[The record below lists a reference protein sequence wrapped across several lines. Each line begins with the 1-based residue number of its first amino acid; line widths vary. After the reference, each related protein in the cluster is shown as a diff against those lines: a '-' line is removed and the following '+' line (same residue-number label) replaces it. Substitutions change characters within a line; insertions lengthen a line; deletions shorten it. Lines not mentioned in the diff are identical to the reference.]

1 MRKVKVFY
9 TEYRGSTFP
18 KEKYDI
24 DKQINEFIFNNNVD
38 IIDIK
43 FASHFDDGCND
54 DLSAG
59 LLIYEDKSCDDFLND
74 NVIHVDYSSLID
86 FVNENCIV
94 DRNVAVKNRVKLQDF
109 KNRYSSW
116 CFAHFRPEA
125 KINHEVIK
133 NVLCPRFGT
142 KIVKNSTNYLSNLKW
157 VDNYRK
163 PYEKYPENKK
173 EG

>member
-9 TEYRGSTFP
+9 TEYRGSKFP

-24 DKQINEFIFNNNVD
+24 DNQINEFIFNNNVD

-43 FASHFDDGCND
+43 FASYFDDGCND

-59 LLIYEDKSCDDFLND
+59 LLIYEDKSCDDCSND

-86 FVNENCIV
+86 FVNENCII
-94 DRNVAVKNRVKLQDF
+94 DRNIAVKNRVKLQDF

-116 CFAHFRPEA
+116 CFAHLRPEV
-125 KINHEVIK
+125 KITHEVIK
-133 NVLCPRFGT
+133 NVLYPRFGT
-142 KIVKNSTNYLSNLKW
+142 KVVKNNTNYLSNILMNESFEKE
-157 VDNYRK
+157 
-163 PYEKYPENKK
+163 YETF
-173 EG
+173 GGF

>member
-1 MRKVKVFY
+1 MTKVEQFTNYNVADKINKFLEENDV
-9 TEYRGSTFP
+9 EY
-18 KEKYDI
+18 
-24 DKQINEFIFNNNVD
+24 VD
-38 IIDIK
+38 MK
-43 FASHFDDGCND
+43 LTDDFVY
-54 DLSAG
+54 
-59 LLIYEDKSCDDFLND
+59 LIYSDKYSEDNIIETD
-74 NVIHVDYSSLID
+74 HVDYSSLID

-133 NVLCPRFGT
+133 NVLYPRFRT

-163 PYEKYPENKK
+163 PYEKYPEYRKDDKN
-173 EG
+173 EIQDER

>member
-24 DKQINEFIFNNNVD
+24 DKQINEFIVNNNVD

-59 LLIYEDKSCDDFLND
+59 LLIYEDKSCDDCFKEVDEIQQKISKKREELNILND
-74 NVIHVDYSSLID
+74 ELDDYMT
-86 FVNENCIV
+86 N
-94 DRNVAVKNRVKLQDF
+94 F
-109 KNRYSSW
+109 K
-116 CFAHFRPEA
+116 EE
-125 KINHEVIK
+125 II
-133 NVLCPRFGT
+133 
-142 KIVKNSTNYLSNLKW
+142 
-157 VDNYRK
+157 
-163 PYEKYPENKK
+163 
-173 EG
+173 